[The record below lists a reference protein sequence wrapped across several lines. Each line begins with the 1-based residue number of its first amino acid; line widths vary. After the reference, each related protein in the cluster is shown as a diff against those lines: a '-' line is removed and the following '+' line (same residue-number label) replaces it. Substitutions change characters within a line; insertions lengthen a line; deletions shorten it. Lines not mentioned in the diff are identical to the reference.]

1 MSSAD
6 GIEALHPTR
15 SHVGDTALLTS
26 NASMAS
32 SSKAPPPRFL
42 VIHSAG
48 DGITRWRISL
58 AETISFAVS
67 KGLILVEPC
76 VRNGRVQPCD
86 SEELARTERELQL
99 ASSAGARALGRRGML
114 RTLSAYKDTAKV
126 RQMFPES
133 PHLLMPFVEFVRD
146 WDGAALLNR
155 SRLVCAAFMNTG
167 GCNSTYQT
175 QVWSGHIVGNSK
187 TARRAGPLFA
197 RVRGQP
203 VLHLYYLKYGFFAH
217 NMSSLSRAY
226 AGLNTFAPALH
237 AVAETLPEALGLAEG
252 YFAYHWRS
260 EKICHDY
267 DGCSAKLLAA
277 KTQVELQHG
286 IAPGRRSLLISDIAA
301 TNDSLWG
308 GMSAGGHLHSR
319 PLREAST
326 RALNRLL
333 AANMTKLDSL
343 PSMAGADPGAIS
355 VLDLLLGQRA
365 GHLLTCASKHAKC
378 AEKCAWPGNYANF
391 MRWVRHGRNTSVDW

>member
-1 MSSAD
+1 MSSAEN
-6 GIEALHPTR
+6 IEAIRPTR
-15 SHVGDTALLTS
+15 SYVSDMAPPTL
-26 NASMAS
+26 NASTAS
-32 SSKAPPPRFL
+32 SSKSPPPRFV

-86 SEELARTERELQL
+86 SEELARTERELQS
-99 ASSAGARALGRRGML
+99 ASSAGAHALGRRGML
-114 RTLSAYKDTAKV
+114 RPLSAYKDTAKV
-126 RQMFPES
+126 RQMFPQS
-133 PHLLMPFVEFVRD
+133 PNLLMPFTDFVRD
-146 WDGAALLNR
+146 WDGAALLER
-155 SRLVCAAFMNTG
+155 SRLVCAAFMSTR

-175 QVWSGHIVGNSK
+175 QVWNGHIVGNSK
-187 TARRAGPLFA
+187 AARRAGSLFE

-203 VLHLYYLKYGFFAH
+203 VLHLYYLKYGFFTH
-217 NMSSLSRAY
+217 NMSSLTRAY
-226 AGLNTFAPALH
+226 AGLSTFAPALH
-237 AVAETLPEALGLAEG
+237 ALAKTLPEALGLSEG
-252 YFAYHWRS
+252 FFAYHWRS

-267 DGCSAKLLAA
+267 HGCSTKLLAA
-277 KTQVELQHG
+277 KAQVEFQHG

-308 GMSAGGHLHSR
+308 GMSNGGHLHSR
-319 PLREAST
+319 ALQMASA
-326 RALNRLL
+326 RALDRLL

-355 VLDLLLGQRA
+355 VLDLLLGQCA
-365 GHLLTCASKHAKC
+365 GYLLTCASKHAKC
-378 AEKCAWPGNYANF
+378 AERCAWAGNYANF
-391 MRWVRHGRNTSVDW
+391 MRWLRRGRNTSVDW